1 MPFWLSKKGIALVF
15 AVVAIAACGGEKTAL
30 VPVTQ
35 PVPSSPKPAATA
47 EPSPTPTAKPT
58 VTSVPP
64 TPNPSPPP
72 SPTPTPTP
80 SPTPQPTYTPT
91 PPLPTPTPISI
102 AKPVLTQAGWSL
114 FQEVAV
120 KSKDRGGYPGQDLI
134 TKWSYENP
142 PVILVYATETE
153 ENKETISYL
162 QNSVVKEARELTGL
176 DIILNVEFVKSFDE
190 TNRYPD
196 NVNYPFYI
204 GFSRLTLSKLFP
216 SLSEDEPALIKGSS
230 QFGLD
235 PYTSEIK
242 WAIAAVSLIPPTQ
255 IKHAILHEFTH
266 NLGLEFHPI
275 TYTDSVLYGGFS
287 TVTEFSALDEMI
299 IRALYHPL
307 VKARMTV
314 DDLER
319 VIDIR

>member
-1 MPFWLSKKGIALVF
+1 MFMPFWLSKKGIALVF

-72 SPTPTPTP
+72 SPTP

-120 KSKDRGGYPGQDLI
+120 KSKDKGGYPGQDLI

-176 DIILNVEFVKSFDE
+176 DIILNVEFVKSFD
-190 TNRYPD
+190 
-196 NVNYPFYI
+196 
-204 GFSRLTLSKLFP
+204 
-216 SLSEDEPALIKGSS
+216 
-230 QFGLD
+230 
-235 PYTSEIK
+235 
-242 WAIAAVSLIPPTQ
+242 
-255 IKHAILHEFTH
+255 
-266 NLGLEFHPI
+266 
-275 TYTDSVLYGGFS
+275 
-287 TVTEFSALDEMI
+287 
-299 IRALYHPL
+299 
-307 VKARMTV
+307 
-314 DDLER
+314 
-319 VIDIR
+319 